1 MRLSAPLL
9 LLPTFLTCILANPLQ
24 IQILEDD
31 EKTSTT
37 FPADE
42 KHYCGGLGALCQ
54 VKSPKLIWICDC
66 PHKTKCESRVVHAG
80 ASYWYCS
87 VPKDGND

>member
-31 EKTSTT
+31 EEASTS

-54 VKSPKLIWICDC
+54 VKTPKLIWICDC

-87 VPKDGND
+87 VPK

>member
-1 MRLSAPLL
+1 MRLSALL
-9 LLPTFLTCILANPLQ
+9 VPTFLTGILANPLQ
-24 IQILEDD
+24 IQILDD
-31 EKTSTT
+31 EETA

-54 VKSPKLIWICDC
+54 VKTPKLIYICDC

-87 VPKDGND
+87 VPKDGKN